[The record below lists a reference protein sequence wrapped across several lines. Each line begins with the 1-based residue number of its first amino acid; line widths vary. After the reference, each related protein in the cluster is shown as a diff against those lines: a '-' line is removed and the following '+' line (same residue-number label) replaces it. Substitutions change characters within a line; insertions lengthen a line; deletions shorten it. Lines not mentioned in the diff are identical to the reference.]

1 MAHTLSLL
9 LSLGYGAGLRAG
21 EIVRLKIKHIDSAQ
35 MIIHVE
41 QSKGRKDR
49 LVMLSP
55 ETFVLLREWWKVRPR
70 FYDGGVPV
78 QERLF
83 FPGRKPGQPL
93 TTRQLN
99 RLFHETT
106 HAAGIR
112 KAVNLHSLNP
122 HRARCTAG
130 APPPATS
137 CLGASP
143 TPTGSACGEHDIS
156 ASEKH

>member
-1 MAHTLSLL
+1 
-9 LSLGYGAGLRAG
+9 
-21 EIVRLKIKHIDSAQ
+21 

-55 ETFVLLREWWKVRPR
+55 ETLALLREWWKVRPS

-99 RLFHETT
+99 RLFHQTT

-112 KAVNLHSLNP
+112 KAVNLHSL
-122 HRARCTAG
+122 RTSMIAVSISERFRRRSL
-130 APPPATS
+130 PPVHDHAE
-137 CLGASP
+137 
-143 TPTGSACGEHDIS
+143 CGCDRGH
-156 ASEKH
+156 HL